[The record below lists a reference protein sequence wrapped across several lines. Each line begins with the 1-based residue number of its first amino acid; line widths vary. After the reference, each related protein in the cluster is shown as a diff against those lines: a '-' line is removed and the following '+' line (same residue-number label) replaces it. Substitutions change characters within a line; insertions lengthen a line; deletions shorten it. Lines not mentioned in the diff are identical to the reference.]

1 MSSVEEQSSSSAS
14 PNTAFTTTT
23 IKHLLVND
31 HINYQVIDNKN
42 KRSTAQCWKYF
53 GFPGALNSND
63 NKKFD
68 IIPGFVSCKT
78 CFDTYKQVTLVRK
91 LAQLFLVEM
100 VFLNYQQTI
109 YLYNFKKQNKHTL
122 AVSVC

>member
-42 KRSTAQCWKYF
+42 KRSTAQCWKCF
-53 GFPGALNSND
+53 GFPGVLNSND

-78 CFDTYKQVTLVRK
+78 CFDTYKYQRANRTELFRFKFGSVR
-91 LAQLFLVEM
+91 
-100 VFLNYQQTI
+100 LN
-109 YLYNFKKQNKHTL
+109 F
-122 AVSVC
+122 

>member
-1 MSSVEEQSSSSAS
+1 M
-14 PNTAFTTTT
+14 
-23 IKHLLVND
+23 
-31 HINYQVIDNKN
+31 
-42 KRSTAQCWKYF
+42 
-53 GFPGALNSND
+53 
-63 NKKFD
+63 
-68 IIPGFVSCKT
+68 
-78 CFDTYKQVTLVRK
+78 FDTYKQVTLARK